1 MAKVASKVLDFESK
15 GVEFEFSGKEPQLIK
30 LEDFSPDIQLHL
42 ALHGLS
48 QKLGDAYSSSKG
60 DVDVAQTMFNDALA
74 QLKAGDWRAAR
85 GEGESKPRTTELAEA
100 VARIKGLPVDEVNA
114 ALKEASDEQLKTM
127 RSNERVK
134 ATIAVI
140 RAEKAQAR
148 LEKLEAD
155 GKGAELVL

>member
-15 GVEFEFSGKEPQLIK
+15 GVEFEFAGKDAQLV
-30 LEDFSPDIQLHL
+30 LLSDFSPDIQLHL

-60 DVDVAQTMFNDALA
+60 DVDAAEKMFNDARA
-74 QLKAGDWRAAR
+74 QLLAGEWRAAR
-85 GEGESKPRTTELAEA
+85 GEGESKPRTTELVEA
-100 VARIKGLPVDEVNA
+100 IARIKGKPVAEIQEV
-114 ALKEASDEQLKTM
+114 LKEASDEQLKTM

-148 LEKLEAD
+148 LEKLNAE
-155 GKGAELVL
+155 GKGDDLDI